1 MISSESAGGGWVC
14 SVSSGAS
21 RDNRPSRIFG
31 LLGVSGFCV
40 VSSEEWLLLDH
51 GFQVV
56 EGLSSGL
63 MDGAGSV

>member
-1 MISSESAGGGWVC
+1 MC
-14 SVSSGAS
+14 TVSSGAS

-31 LLGVSGFCV
+31 PLGISGFCV
-40 VSSEEWLLLDH
+40 VRIEEWLLLDH
-51 GFQVV
+51 DFKVV